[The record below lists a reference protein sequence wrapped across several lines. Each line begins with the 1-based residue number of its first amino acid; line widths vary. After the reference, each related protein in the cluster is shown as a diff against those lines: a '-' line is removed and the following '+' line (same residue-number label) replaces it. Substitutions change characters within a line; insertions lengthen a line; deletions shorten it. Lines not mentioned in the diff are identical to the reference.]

1 MTNTDVAIQSQQ
13 VPQRHSDN
21 RPPAVILRERFQD
34 RRGELKNQLPSDISP
49 DEFIRAAMTSTALN
63 PDILACSWNSIWN
76 SCLRSC
82 RDGLLPDGVDAAL
95 VPFKG
100 TCSYIPM
107 YQGLLRRFRR
117 SGNFKWIKADIVR
130 EGDEFIHYVDENGEH
145 FRHVPGDDSDRPM
158 TKAYALATTKDGGV
172 FVTVMTSKE
181 IAKRRAISKA
191 TRDDSPWKMWPDE
204 MVKKTML
211 RSLSKVLPSARD
223 IVSES
228 EELPDIE
235 GPSSAP
241 QMLNAPR
248 GNGPSATLDQFA
260 NQQPASLA
268 GGTAP
273 AASDDVGGEGGEQGS
288 KGGASESAAREATAD
303 PAAAD
308 ETTEHL
314 KLVEAFKRGQKAKA
328 EGHQRKAIPP
338 EYRAADQ
345 TRAALCWQAGY
356 DGGTMPDFN
365 P

>member
-1 MTNTDVAIQSQQ
+1 
-13 VPQRHSDN
+13 
-21 RPPAVILRERFQD
+21 
-34 RRGELKNQLPSDISP
+34 
-49 DEFIRAAMTSTALN
+49 
-63 PDILACSWNSIWN
+63 
-76 SCLRSC
+76 
-82 RDGLLPDGVDAAL
+82 
-95 VPFKG
+95 
-100 TCSYIPM
+100 
-107 YQGLLRRFRR
+107 
-117 SGNFKWIKADIVR
+117 
-130 EGDEFIHYVDENGEH
+130 
-145 FRHVPGDDSDRPM
+145 M

-181 IAKRRAISKA
+181 IAKRRAVSKA
-191 TRDDSPWKMWPDE
+191 TRDNSPWKIWPDE

-314 KLVEAFKRGQKAKA
+314 KLVEAFKRGQGAKA
-328 EGHQRKAIPP
+328 AGHQRKAIPP
-338 EYRAADQ
+338 EYREADQ